1 MSILIT
7 DTILQ
12 QANMSE
18 HEFRLEIAL
27 MLFQKEV
34 FTLGQASTFV
44 EVAQFAFQQ
53 EMARREIP
61 MHYGEEEFEEDLARL
76 KDLPR

>member
-7 DTILQ
+7 DDLLR

-18 HEFRLEIAL
+18 QELRLEIAL

-34 FTLGQASTFV
+34 FTLGQASTFAG
-44 EVAQFAFQQ
+44 VAQFAFQQ
-53 EMARREIP
+53 EMARRKIP
-61 MHYGEEEFEEDLARL
+61 MHYGEEELEEDLARL
-76 KDLPR
+76 KGSGK